1 MLKKSP
7 FMENGHSLNRFLF
20 FCHFPVTLCMKKFG
34 YNFTKQET
42 QRSRG
47 CGLIFG
53 IKLHSLGL
61 LSIGDLWKKAK
72 KNKRDLN

>member
-20 FCHFPVTLCMKKFG
+20 FFAFPSPCAFQFG

-61 LSIGDLWKKAK
+61 LSIGDLWKGQQK
-72 KNKRDLN
+72 KKRDLN